1 MQNALQNPNYKKIW
15 EEVNWK
21 IRHPEAKSL
30 EEALEFEKK
39 HSDCVFI
46 YNDISGYCGENCIY
60 LREEISNYNALANE
74 HCESL
79 NFFEKKKFMKMID
92 SNAKILGRSI
102 TLEDILLLLKG
113 YFAGINLDISGI
125 FKFNAIGQPA
135 DWSIIEWDFTKPLH
149 EQTHET
155 WEKIANLI

>member
-1 MQNALQNPNYKKIW
+1 MQNALQNPHYKKIW
-15 EEVNWK
+15 EEVNWDS
-21 IRHPEAKSL
+21 RNPQAKSL
-30 EEALEFEKK
+30 EEALKFERKEPLNLLVAY
-39 HSDCVFI
+39 SWPRDRIFTSVEYDTRNFDNGMARVECV
-46 YNDISGYCGENCIY
+46 
-60 LREEISNYNALANE
+60 
-74 HCESL
+74 
-79 NFFEKKKFMKMID
+79 
-92 SNAKILGRSI
+92 LGRPI

-149 EQTHET
+149 EQTPET